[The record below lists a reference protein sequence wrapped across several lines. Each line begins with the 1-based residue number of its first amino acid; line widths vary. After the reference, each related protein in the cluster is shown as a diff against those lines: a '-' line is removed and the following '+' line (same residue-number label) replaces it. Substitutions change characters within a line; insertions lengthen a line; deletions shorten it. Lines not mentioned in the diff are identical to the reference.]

1 MNLKKYSHKFIDM
14 LDESKI
20 KGYIEYSKDPRQTLV
35 FAHYDVKYN
44 SGIRFFI
51 VSSHDTDDEQLRT
64 LKLIE
69 KILSNKNKVSANA

>member
-1 MNLKKYSHKFIDM
+1 MGLKKYAHKIIDM
-14 LDESKI
+14 LDESEI
-20 KGYIEYSKDPRQTLV
+20 EGYIEYSKDPRQTLI

-51 VSSHDTDDEQLRT
+51 VSSQDTDDEQLRT

-69 KILSNKNKVSANA
+69 KLLSDRKKVSSNA